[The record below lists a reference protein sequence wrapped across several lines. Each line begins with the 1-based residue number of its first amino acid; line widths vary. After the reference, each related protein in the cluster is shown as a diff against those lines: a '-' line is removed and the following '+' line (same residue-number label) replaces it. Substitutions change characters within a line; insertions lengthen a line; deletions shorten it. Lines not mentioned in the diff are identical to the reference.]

1 MMDYQGFW
9 LGFVLLFGVLPVVFG
24 ASGGLAWGW
33 RAGRRGTRL
42 VLPVLLGGAGAG
54 LFVFVAAVLFFRA

>member
-1 MMDYQGFW
+1 MMDYQGYW
-9 LGFVLLFGVLPVVFG
+9 LGFVLLIGVLPVVVG
-24 ASGGLAWGW
+24 AWGSLAWAW

-42 VLPVLLGGAGAG
+42 VLPVLLGGVGAG

>member
-24 ASGGLAWGW
+24 ASGGLAWAW

-42 VLPVLLGGAGAG
+42 VLPVLLGGVGAG